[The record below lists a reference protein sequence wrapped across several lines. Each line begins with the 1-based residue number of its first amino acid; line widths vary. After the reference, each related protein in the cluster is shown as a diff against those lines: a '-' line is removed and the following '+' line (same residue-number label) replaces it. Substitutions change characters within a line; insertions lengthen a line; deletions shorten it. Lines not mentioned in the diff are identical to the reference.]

1 MYQERGPQGGF
12 NHPHLQWV
20 VLDPEICLQD
30 EPPEQREAVPAG
42 SCAGRSLGPS
52 TFPHPLMIRQMWEP
66 DLHFGDVRRGIIK
79 SKVGT
84 GGWSREGTYFF
95 APMKPLSGA
104 VSVSGSKDH
113 KKPVV
118 TSTALNPHAGNK
130 VAPRLRNA
138 GRAEERV
145 KS

>member
-1 MYQERGPQGGF
+1 MALTILTCSGWCWTPRSACRMSPQSRQELS
-12 NHPHLQWV
+12 LQT
-20 VLDPEICLQD
+20 
-30 EPPEQREAVPAG
+30 AVPTPIG
-42 SCAGRSLGPS
+42 CAGRSVS
-52 TFPHPLMIRQMWEP
+52 KHIPLIIRQMWES
-66 DLHFGDVRRGIIK
+66 DLHFGEVRRGRTK

-104 VSVSGSKDH
+104 LSISGSKDH
-113 KKPVV
+113 KEPVV

-145 KS
+145 KP